1 MNFNLISPTTNGNDY
16 TINFKD
22 PITIPANSKLSLN
35 WVELKRQGSIVFDDD
50 QTIRFDSIATLPTL
64 KPSDNTAN
72 TITFT
77 ATIKKGL
84 YTLTELQAEITKQM
98 SASLVLPNFNIG
110 TTVDGTIVERYTSVT
125 SLGKNIRQNDGKVGV
140 VLSENFL
147 ADSELEELQLSTANQ
162 HDAQSAADLFYVTNN
177 NNGAYDNYANLDLH
191 FDFFRGNC
199 KNDTSNFNG
208 YALFDSNVT
217 IDTLVGKIGFG
228 LVGAEYTDGI
238 APPPTRTT
246 GNNPPLLDAGSG
258 VPLTYIWVDCDKA
271 GGDLVVYMAENA
283 TGESVDTWTNPN
295 QQITKMAPVLRLP
308 VSTTFNTTDTYRL
321 LFGMEIKTT
330 ETQTPELVWKIASY
344 EGREYKEL
352 YNSDTARRNLQFDM
366 CVSSSVTYDN
376 ATAINSQIP
385 FTFQMSA
392 TNQNEGWEEVCMTAI
407 DKSLDGTGG
416 AFPITIVREYKLTIS
431 EELGKVLNLAVEN
444 KEAVISELYPNACN
458 DEAKIINAELD
469 FNWRSH
475 NYSIFINLPT
485 NNYKNIEKQRD
496 GGFKK
501 SILGNIP
508 SPFTTG
514 TVIENAG
521 SDAGEVIAIYQPYQP
536 IVSSLKNNE
545 LQTNNLSIKIVN
557 MDNETPATDIDRSVI
572 NFTISDEK

>member
-1 MNFNLISPTTNGNDY
+1 MNFNLISPSTNGNDY

-22 PITIPANSKLSLN
+22 PITIDRNSKVSLN
-35 WVELKRQGSIVFDDD
+35 WVELKRQGSIVFDAD

-64 KPSDNTAN
+64 KPADSTAN

-98 SASLVLPNFNIG
+98 NAQITGIPNFQIG
-110 TTVDGTIVERYTSVT
+110 TEVSGEIVDRYTSVT
-125 SLGKNIRQNDGKVGV
+125 ALGNNIKQNDGKVGM
-140 VLSENFL
+140 VLNEIFK
-147 ADSELEELQLSTANQ
+147 ADSELVELQLSATNK
-162 HDAQSAADLFYVTNN
+162 HDALTAADFFYNTSN
-177 NNGAYDNYANLDLH
+177 NNGVYDNYANLNLH

-199 KNDTSNFNG
+199 KGNTASFNG
-208 YALFDSNVT
+208 YALFDSNAS

-246 GNNPPLLDAGSG
+246 GDNPPLLDAGSG

-330 ETQTPELVWKIASY
+330 ETKTPELVWKIASY

-352 YNSDTARRNLQFDM
+352 YNSDAARRNLQFDM

-392 TNQNEGWEEVCMTAI
+392 TNQNEGWEEVQMSAI
-407 DKSLDGTGG
+407 DKSQDGTGG
-416 AFPITIVREYKLTIS
+416 NFPQTIVREYKLTIS
-431 EELGKVLNLAVEN
+431 DELSSVLNLASEN
-444 KEAVISELYPNACN
+444 GEAIVSELYPNACN

-485 NNYKNIEKQRD
+485 NNYKNVAKKRD

-514 TVIENAG
+514 SVIENTG

-536 IVSSLKNNE
+536 IISDLKNNE
-545 LQTNNLSIKIVN
+545 LQVNSLSIKIVN
-557 MDNETPATDIDRSVI
+557 MDNETPATDIDRSVV
-572 NFTISDEK
+572 NFTIHD